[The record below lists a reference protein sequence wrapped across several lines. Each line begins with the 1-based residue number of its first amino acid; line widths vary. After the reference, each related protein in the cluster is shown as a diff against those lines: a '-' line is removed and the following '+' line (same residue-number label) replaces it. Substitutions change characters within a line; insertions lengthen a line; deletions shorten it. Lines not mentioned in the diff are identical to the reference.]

1 MSGWMMLLRRTCLFP
16 WRLQSLATMP
26 NHRPPMLADPN
37 LFRSLFLVAFG
48 GTLLLLAIRRLRT
61 YRLRER
67 YALLFVLI
75 GLPFLGLAFW
85 PDGVGW
91 MAERLKIQYNTLALI
106 GVSVFLFLVVFELL
120 TIVSV
125 QEQKITTL
133 AQLVGILM
141 EKQKLVEREHT
152 PGAAGTE
159 DSATSAAD
167 PSQNDST
174 DPIKL
179 PERL

>member
-1 MSGWMMLLRRTCLFP
+1 MDPLTCFLP
-16 WRLQSLATMP
+16 ALPRSLAAIP
-26 NHRPPMLADPN
+26 NPHNSADAS

-91 MAERLKIQYNTLALI
+91 LAEKLKIQYNTLALI

-141 EKQKLVEREHT
+141 EKQKLVEPEHA
-152 PGAAGTE
+152 PGAVPEAVPTASTASGQSPG
-159 DSATSAAD
+159 DRPVAD
-167 PSQNDST
+167 
-174 DPIKL
+174 DPPISN
-179 PERL
+179 